1 MSNKDSGSRMCAI
14 LLQSATEDSKGL
26 RLFCDGMAHIKNLYG
41 EITLTDIIEA
51 TENLLQNNNKLV
63 DNDKPVT

>member
-1 MSNKDSGSRMCAI
+1 MIRNKYGSRACAH
-14 LLQSATEDSKGL
+14 LLKAATEDENAL
-26 RLFCDGMAHIKNLYG
+26 RLFCDGMAEIKNLCG
-41 EITLTDIIEA
+41 EVTLTDIIEA